1 MGVNESRPGL
11 LRGKNILVMGLADT
25 RSYAW
30 AIGERA
36 LEEGANVIYTTERR
50 AMQRLFASSAKEK
63 GLEIDLKRDRSVL
76 ECDVT
81 SDESVTRLFD
91 QVEGPIHGLVH
102 SIAYANPQTSLGENA
117 LNVPRADVQ
126 RGFDISVGSL
136 LYVAREALTKMTE
149 GGSIIAMT
157 FDSAHVY
164 EDYALM
170 GVYKAGLEAMARF
183 LAVQLRHQGVRVNN
197 LSAGPQETLAATH
210 IPGFN
215 EMTDMWPTISPLPW
229 DMTDPSPVADAAVYL
244 LSNMSRMVT
253 GQTHYVDGGAQNIR
267 VLRPKS

>member
-1 MGVNESRPGL
+1 MGIESRSGL
-11 LRGKNILVMGLADT
+11 LQGKNILVMGLADT

-36 LEEGANVIYTTERR
+36 LEEGANVTYTTERR

-63 GLEIDLKRDRSVL
+63 GLEIDLKSDRSVL

-81 SDESVTRLFD
+81 SDESVARLFD
-91 QVEGPIHGLVH
+91 QVKSPIHGLVH

-117 LNVPRADVQ
+117 INAPRMDVL

-136 LYVAREALTKMTE
+136 LYVAREALPKMTE

-170 GVYKAGLEAMARF
+170 GVYKPGLEAMARF

-210 IPGFN
+210 IPGFEEIKN
-215 EMTDMWPTISPLPW
+215 VWPSLAPLKW
-229 DMTDPSPVADAAVYL
+229 DMTDSSPVADAAVYL

-253 GQTHYVDGGAQNIR
+253 GQTHFVDGGAQNVRI
-267 VLRPKS
+267 LRPNT